1 MQILWVIFQWKIKNL
16 KQDHKLLMLMEMSL
30 CFFHLVLK
38 QANLV
43 VVVIILTIPMQKIC
57 VPDVI
62 KKLNVKVFNL
72 MSRTNETRSIEWHET
87 CKCKCKFGANIC
99 NTK

>member
-62 KKLNVKVFNL
+62 RKLNVKVFNL

>member
-16 KQDHKLLMLMEMSL
+16 KQDHKLLMLMEMNL